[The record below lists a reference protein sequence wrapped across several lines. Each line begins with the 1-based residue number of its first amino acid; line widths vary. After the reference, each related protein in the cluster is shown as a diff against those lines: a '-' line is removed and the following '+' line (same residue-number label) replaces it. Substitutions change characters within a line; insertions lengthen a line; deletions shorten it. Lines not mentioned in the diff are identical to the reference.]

1 MINLFQPSLG
11 DAEVEAIREVFMSNW
26 LGPGTRVQNFER
38 VFGEYIDC
46 PAAEL
51 VAVTSCTEALFQA
64 ITALDIGPGNEVILP
79 SVSFIGAAHA
89 VRSSGAKVVLCDVDS
104 ATLNPNIEHF
114 ERAITPNTKAAIV
127 LHYGGYPGAV
137 AEIAAAA
144 DARSIFLIEDA
155 AIALGSFTRGKACGT
170 LGEVGCWSFDSM
182 KTLVTGDGGMVWAKR
197 ASIADRIR
205 NGVRL
210 GVNLSGFNRRTH
222 SDQWWEVD
230 PVLVGRWAP
239 MNDLAAALGLVQL
252 ERLPGFLNRRAEVAA
267 RYDAELSD
275 LTWLRLP
282 PAATGRTART
292 FYWIQTAPKIRDR
305 LAHYLLKKD
314 IYTSFRYWPL
324 HRTRM
329 YRSPRSFPG
338 ADLAAD
344 STLLLPLHQGLS
356 GSNVRRVIEA
366 VRGFSP

>member
-11 DAEVEAIREVFMSNW
+11 DAEVEAIREVFLSNW
-26 LGPGTRVQNFER
+26 LGPGTRVQTFER
-38 VFGEYIDC
+38 MFGEYIGR

-64 ITALDIGPGNEVILP
+64 ITALDIGPRDDVILP

-89 VRSSGAKVVLCDVDS
+89 VHSSGANVVLCDVDS
-104 ATLNPNIEHF
+104 ATLNPGVEHF

-127 LHYGGYPGAV
+127 LHYGGSPGAV
-137 AEIAAAA
+137 TEIAASAH
-144 DARSIFLIEDA
+144 ARSIFLIEDA
-155 AIALGSFTRGKACGT
+155 AIGLGSLTNSKACGT

-197 ASIADRIR
+197 ASIVDRIR
-205 NGVRL
+205 NGVKL
-210 GVNLSGFNRRTH
+210 GVNLSGFHRRAH

-239 MNDLAAALGLVQL
+239 MNDLVAAVGLVQL
-252 ERLPGFLNRRAEVAA
+252 ERLPDFLDRRAEIAA
-267 RYDAELSD
+267 RYDAELAD

-282 PAATGRTART
+282 PATAGRTART
-292 FYWIQTAPKIRDR
+292 FYWIQTAHEIRDR

-329 YRSPRSFPG
+329 YRSPRPFPG
-338 ADLAAD
+338 ADVAAD

-356 GSNVRRVIEA
+356 ESDVGRVVEA